1 MSQELLSARIKLL
14 KVKSKSVESSPVSSP
29 RHPPSHPIW
38 QLSLQR
44 SSKSSGQ
51 TDSDSS
57 GTSSPILL
65 SRTITPPPPP
75 SPPHTDTQLTP
86 SHSHKGGG
94 VVGVAPRVVV
104 TTSESSLKTKNL
116 ETHPESDS
124 SHDSLFVDADDSRD
138 SEISN
143 LKSDGKPQFL
153 NLNYDSIDTSESTHQ
168 EDEEMP
174 SNISSSDSDVT
185 VEPAE
190 SRPHRRKLYS
200 SFRHSASKTP
210 DTVSEDLGIVFGA
223 GDETR
228 EMDESSER
236 LSAVDEVRESG
247 RAAVPSVLKEVLSR
261 VHVHPTRV
269 GLWRLQKG
277 GCGHSLWWAWSLTLV
292 GVVTCYDGHARV
304 LCHLLFCSTL
314 GLVHSFKFH
323 QLSHPP
329 LVSSHDFNK
338 FDC

>member
-1 MSQELLSARIKLL
+1 MSQDLLSARIKLL

-65 SRTITPPPPP
+65 SRTLTPPPPP
-75 SPPHTDTQLTP
+75 PPPPHTDTQLTP
-86 SHSHKGGG
+86 SHSHKSSG

-104 TTSESSLKTKNL
+104 TTSESSLKAKNL
-116 ETHPESDS
+116 ETHQESDS

-210 DTVSEDLGIVFGA
+210 DTLSEDLGIVFGA
-223 GDETR
+223 GDGTR
-228 EMDESSER
+228 EMDESSDR

-277 GCGHSLWWAWSLTLV
+277 GRGHVLWWVWSRTLVGVVTYSGGRGHLLWWAWSLTMM
-292 GVVTCYDGHARV
+292 GVPGY
-304 LCHLLFCSTL
+304 
-314 GLVHSFKFH
+314 
-323 QLSHPP
+323 
-329 LVSSHDFNK
+329 
-338 FDC
+338 